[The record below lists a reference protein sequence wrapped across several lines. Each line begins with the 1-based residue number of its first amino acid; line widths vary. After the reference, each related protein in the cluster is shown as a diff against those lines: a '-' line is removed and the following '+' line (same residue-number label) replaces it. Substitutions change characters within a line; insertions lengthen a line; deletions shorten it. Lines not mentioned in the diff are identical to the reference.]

1 MGNGVGADVTGA
13 VVGSGVGFGDGGD
26 VVGSEVGWSVFDQQ
40 LLWQHEPQ

>member
-1 MGNGVGADVTGA
+1 MGDGVGAEVTGA
-13 VVGSGVGFGDGGD
+13 LVGSGVGFGDGGD

>member
-1 MGNGVGADVTGA
+1 MGNGVGAEVTGA